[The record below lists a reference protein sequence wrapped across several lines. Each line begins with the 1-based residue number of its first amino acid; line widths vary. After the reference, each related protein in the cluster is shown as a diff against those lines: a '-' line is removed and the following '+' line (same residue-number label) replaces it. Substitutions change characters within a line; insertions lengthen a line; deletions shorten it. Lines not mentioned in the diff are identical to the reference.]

1 MWNWGRSGCDW
12 SARRWDYQRREYEKS
27 IGRHVEIWI
36 TPGGGHTSGRMIG
49 MLAAMSPSLAAPEP
63 ARERAG
69 RGRDDACPGALR
81 LHAADD
87 GALAR
92 IRVPGG
98 LLTAEQ
104 ALALAT
110 AAEELGDGAL
120 ETTSRGNVQLRG
132 LAADAG
138 AELAARLTEAALL
151 PSLSHDRVRNIVA
164 TPLAGLDGG
173 TDLRPWLRELDALLC
188 ASDTARALSGRFLF
202 ALDDGRG
209 DVAALDADVT
219 LIARP
224 DGSALVRLGRADW
237 CAEAVDGPR
246 AALRAAE
253 AFVALADGAWRVREA
268 DPDGARLA
276 ARLGLTPRPLPELIG
291 RRPVVGVQ
299 AGALG
304 AGLRFGRAT
313 ADQWRALAGAAS
325 AAANELRV
333 TPGAP
338 SSCPVPTWPCCPA
351 SPRSACAPTPLALG
365 GRHRLHGRPRLR
377 QVARR
382 CARRRGRG
390 AGGHPRTRCPARP
403 LVRLRAPLR
412 PPRRRLGGRARRR
425 TERLPDL
432 PTDRQHNRSD
442 ESTDGSGGRRG
453 PEDPVIE
460 YEKDGA
466 AIYRESFATIRA
478 EADLAALPADVAQV
492 AVRMIHA
499 CGMTDLVKDLLWTPN
514 VVADARAALRAGAPI
529 LCDVSMVASGVTR
542 KRLPADNEVICTL
555 SDPSV
560 PALAAELGT
569 TRSAAAMELWRDRL
583 AGSVVA
589 VGNAP
594 TSLFRL
600 LEMIEDGAP
609 ARPR

>member
-1 MWNWGRSGCDW
+1 
-12 SARRWDYQRREYEKS
+12 
-27 IGRHVEIWI
+27 
-36 TPGGGHTSGRMIG
+36 

-333 TPGAP
+333 TPWRTVILPGADLAVLPRLAALGLRTDPRSPWEGATACTGAP
-338 SSCPVPTWPCCPA
+338 GCAKSLADVRADAAAALEATHEPGALPVHWSGC
-351 SPRSACAPTPLALG
+351 
-365 GRHRLHGRPRLR
+365 
-377 QVARR
+377 ARR
-382 CARRRGRG
+382 CGHPAGAWVDVLAAGPSGYLISQPTGSTTEVTNQQMAAAVAAARR
-390 AGGHPRTRCPARP
+390 
-403 LVRLRAPLR
+403 
-412 PPRRRLGGRARRR
+412 
-425 TERLPDL
+425 
-432 PTDRQHNRSD
+432 
-442 ESTDGSGGRRG
+442 
-453 PEDPVIE
+453 
-460 YEKDGA
+460 
-466 AIYRESFATIRA
+466 
-478 EADLAALPADVAQV
+478 
-492 AVRMIHA
+492 
-499 CGMTDLVKDLLWTPN
+499 TP
-514 VVADARAALRAGAPI
+514 
-529 LCDVSMVASGVTR
+529 
-542 KRLPADNEVICTL
+542 
-555 SDPSV
+555 
-560 PALAAELGT
+560 
-569 TRSAAAMELWRDRL
+569 
-583 AGSVVA
+583 
-589 VGNAP
+589 
-594 TSLFRL
+594 
-600 LEMIEDGAP
+600 
-609 ARPR
+609 

>member
-1 MWNWGRSGCDW
+1 
-12 SARRWDYQRREYEKS
+12 
-27 IGRHVEIWI
+27 
-36 TPGGGHTSGRMIG
+36 
-49 MLAAMSPSLAAPEP
+49 MSPSLAAPEP

-173 TDLRPWLRELDALLC
+173 TEGGIDLRPWIRELDALLC

-224 DGSALVRLGRADW
+224 DGSALLRLGRADW

-253 AFVALADGAWRVREA
+253 EFVGLADGAWRVREA
-268 DPDGARLA
+268 DPDGTRLA
-276 ARLGLTPRPLPELIG
+276 ARLGLTPRPLPELTG

-299 AGALG
+299 AGAIG
-304 AGLRFGRAT
+304 VGLRFGRAT

-338 SSCPVPTWPCCPA
+338 SCCPV
-351 SPRSACAPTPLALG
+351 SPRAWHPGSPPGACAPTP
-365 GRHRLHGRPRLR
+365 
-377 QVARR
+377 
-382 CARRRGRG
+382 
-390 AGGHPRTRCPARP
+390 ARP
-403 LVRLRAPLR
+403 GRAPPPAPAPPAAPSRSPMCAPTRPQRWR
-412 PPRRRLGGRARRR
+412 PP
-425 TERLPDL
+425 TSPV
-432 PTDRQHNRSD
+432 PCP
-442 ESTDGSGGRRG
+442 STG
-453 PEDPVIE
+453 P
-460 YEKDGA
+460 A
-466 AIYRESFATIRA
+466 
-478 EADLAALPADVAQV
+478 
-492 AVRMIHA
+492 
-499 CGMTDLVKDLLWTPN
+499 
-514 VVADARAALRAGAPI
+514 ARAAAATPPAPGWTCSPPDRAA
-529 LCDVSMVASGVTR
+529 T
-542 KRLPADNEVICTL
+542 
-555 SDPSV
+555 
-560 PALAAELGT
+560 
-569 TRSAAAMELWRDRL
+569 
-583 AGSVVA
+583 
-589 VGNAP
+589 
-594 TSLFRL
+594 
-600 LEMIEDGAP
+600 
-609 ARPR
+609 